1 MTIDEVLKALET
13 DKNIKF
19 TDLLQICQVNFKGP
33 RIVGSHH
40 IFKVPWAGKPWV
52 NLQKDGKMA
61 KGYQIK
67 QVREAL
73 KKLKEI
79 KGGEGK

>member
-1 MTIDEVLKALET
+1 MTIDEALKALEN
-13 DKNIKF
+13 DKDIKF
-19 TDLLQICQVNFKGP
+19 KDLLQICQGNFEGP

-52 NLQKDGKMA
+52 NLQKDRKMA

-73 KKLKEI
+73 RKLKEI
-79 KGGEGK
+79 KEGGGK